1 MTDVSTEP
9 SVPSADEP
17 PRPAHGLRGVLQRRR
32 GVLAAAIALV
42 LFPFVVS
49 IVGDGAGISA
59 VLNNEQGDARFLQG
73 LAIEV
78 LILGIYAMSYDLI
91 LGVTGLLSFG
101 HAMFFAVGAYFFGI
115 SLKTWE
121 LPWPM
126 ALLVVLALAV
136 LQALLFAVVLP
147 RVQGITFALVTLGM
161 SSVFWIVIRSSD
173 LADWAGAEI
182 GLQGVEVPVWFLDT
196 TNERFV
202 FYLVVVALTLLLY
215 VVYTWVVRSPAGSV
229 MAATRENEDRAL
241 MLGYNTFWFKLLAL
255 LVSSITAALAGTLH
269 TLHQPIVTPN
279 VASLGFTVTAL
290 LIILIGG
297 VGTITGA
304 FVGAAVFRLMQYY
317 LEKWFGG
324 ASDLLIG
331 IAYVA
336 IVLYLPYGIVGTW
349 RAKAVQRSAGRARL
363 SRLIG
368 GATQRHNDGSQS
380 SS

>member
-9 SVPSADEP
+9 TATPAEEA
-17 PRPAHGLRGVLQRRR
+17 PRPEHGLRGVLRRRR
-32 GVLAAAIALV
+32 GVLLVALGLV

-49 IVGDGAGISA
+49 IFADGAGIGA
-59 VLNNEQGDARFLQG
+59 VVNNEQGDARFLQG
-73 LAIEV
+73 LLIEV
-78 LILGIYAMSYDLI
+78 LILGLYAMSYDLI

-115 SLKTWE
+115 SLKIWE
-121 LPWPM
+121 LPWPV

-173 LADWAGAEI
+173 LSDWAGAEI

-202 FYLVVVALTLLLY
+202 FYLVVVAVTLALY

-229 MAATRENEDRAL
+229 MVATRENEDRAL

-304 FVGAAVFRLMQYY
+304 FVGAAVFRLMQYF

-336 IVLYLPYGIVGTW
+336 IVLYLPHGIVGTW
-349 RAKAVQRSAGRARL
+349 RAKSIQRSAGRARL
-363 SRLIG
+363 ARMVG
-368 GATQRHNDGSQS
+368 EDP
-380 SS
+380 